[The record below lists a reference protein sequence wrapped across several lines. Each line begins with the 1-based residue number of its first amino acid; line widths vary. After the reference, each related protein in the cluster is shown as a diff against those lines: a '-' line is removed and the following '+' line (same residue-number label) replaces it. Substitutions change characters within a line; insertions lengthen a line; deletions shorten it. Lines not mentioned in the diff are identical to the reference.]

1 MVWLVLLGPG
11 RGLGKSSQGWAT
23 VESDLGDGARFWQLG
38 WWTLQ
43 AEDHSYFWGSE
54 WFVGAED

>member
-1 MVWLVLLGPG
+1 MLLGAG